1 MDGILSVFVSKKE
14 ACAMVGLS
22 IPQVD
27 RLRRAGLFPDS
38 FELTGAPNGKVGFL
52 RSKILDW
59 CASRQKR
66 TLRPPADDSL

>member
-14 ACAMVGLS
+14 ACKLIGLS
-22 IPQVD
+22 PAHVD
-27 RLRRAGLFPDS
+27 RLRRAGQFPDS

-52 RSKILDW
+52 RSDIFVW

-66 TLRPPADDSL
+66 TLRPLADDSE